1 MTRPALWLA
10 APFIGLALLS
20 SAFGTVVPG
29 GGSKRTDCL
38 AELSADGAA
47 YPAGRSRPLGIT
59 CADGDACDP
68 DGTRNGSCRYSVSLC
83 INVSDPSLPGCSAKE
98 LKRLQIKAT
107 GPRDARPDLSALEAA
122 IAQLSL
128 PSATPQCTTAVD
140 LEVPVGGRNKKGEQ
154 TRGVAK
160 LTARAHR
167 TKNQSDDVDKYELVC
182 LPAAPVAPSPPPTIP
197 PVSPETPDVGLKA
210 AITAA
215 SVGADGTVQVTFT
228 LTDDAGAPVTPVLSS
243 TTDPDE
249 ARVRFTIARL
259 DEVSETLE
267 GLTRQ
272 FTRYRNYIT
281 SPQTSPIT
289 GQTANLP
296 TYDSRGTLGTVDS
309 AAGVY
314 TYTFGRKLPS
324 GFDTSLTHTIGAQ
337 VERTVDETR
346 HIANPLFDFV
356 PAGGA
361 VTTMREVVVTQQCNT
376 CHNRLEA
383 HGGGRRE
390 VKLCQLCHTDQAVDP
405 DTGNSIELL
414 NMIHRIH
421 DGRDLPS
428 VTNGPVGSEFT
439 IVGFN
444 QSRITFAEKVK
455 ACSAGAFANIP
466 CTNDSECG
474 SGGTCTA
481 AITTG
486 IGFPRD
492 IRDCEAC
499 HTGGAQAAQYLN
511 DPSTPAC
518 ASCHDDVNPGQTA
531 TAAGAPGSGHLAG
544 AQTEAACHLCHTP
557 TGEEFG
563 DSVGGAHVIPLRST
577 QLAGLQAELLSA
589 SGAATG
595 PITVTFRLTDGAGTP
610 LTTLTGITRLAF
622 AASGTTS
629 DFGGSSTPLL
639 TATAFPVPAA
649 NPGVLSGPDGSTVF
663 TYTFPPNQ
671 LLPADATGTW
681 RVGIE
686 GRRGVTLVDPDPSD
700 PQPTVNEA
708 LQNKVVDFSVD
719 GSPVAPRREV
729 VDQEKCATCHGT
741 LSVDF
746 SVHGNLR
753 NQVDY
758 CVVCHNPRVTD
769 FAVRN
774 PVVAT
779 GASPDTETV
788 HFKVLL
794 HKLHTGEELHERLYI
809 VYGNRSRP
817 VDLGEVRFPG
827 DRRDCQT
834 CHLEDTNL
842 LPLPENLLPTRLT
855 TIVAGVETLVEER
868 APTAAACLACHDTSE
883 ALAHTRLNTF
893 EGVEVCHVCH
903 GEGRVVPVSEVH
915 RREP

>member
-1 MTRPALWLA
+1 MKTLPLWVLA
-10 APFIGLALLS
+10 ASLIAS
-20 SAFGTVVPG
+20 SPPSASAIVVAG
-29 GGSKRTDCL
+29 GGPKRTDCL
-38 AELSADGAA
+38 LELSTTTGQPF
-47 YPAGRSRPLGIT
+47 PAGRSALGAT
-59 CADGDACDP
+59 CADGDVCDP
-68 DGTRNGSCRYSVSLC
+68 DATRNAVCRYSVSLC
-83 INVSDPSLPGCSAKE
+83 INTTDPALPGCTARD
-98 LKRLQIKAT
+98 LKSVKVKAT
-107 GPRDARPDLSALEAA
+107 GPKGQRPDLSALEAA
-122 IAQLSL
+122 IAGLTL
-128 PSATPQCTTAVD
+128 PAATPQCTAPVD
-140 LEVPVGGRNKKGEQ
+140 LEVPVGGPDKKGEPQ
-154 TRGVAK
+154 RGKVE
-160 LTARAHR
+160 LSARANRANGQKH
-167 TKNQSDDVDKYELVC
+167 DVDHYELVC
-182 LPAAPVAPSPPPTIP
+182 LPAAQVPPSPPPTLP

-210 AITAA
+210 AISAA
-215 SVGADGTVQVTFT
+215 SVAADGTVQVTFT

-259 DEVSETLE
+259 DEVQETLE

-296 TYDSRGTLGTVDS
+296 TFDSRGALAAVDPV
-309 AAGVY
+309 AGIWS
-314 TYTFGRKLPS
+314 YTFGKKLAE
-324 GFDTSLTHTIGAQ
+324 GFDGNLTHTIGAQ

-346 HIANPLFDFV
+346 FIANPLFDFV

-439 IVGFN
+439 IIGFN
-444 QSRITFAEKVK
+444 QSRNTYAEKVT
-455 ACSAGAFANIP
+455 ACSAGAFAGIP
-466 CTNDSECG
+466 CTSDADCG
-474 SGGTCTA
+474 SGGTCTST
-481 AITTG
+481 ITTG
-486 IGFPRD
+486 VGFPRD

-499 HTGGAQAAQYLN
+499 HTGGAQSAQYLN
-511 DPSTPAC
+511 DPSTAAC
-518 ASCHDDVNPGQTA
+518 SSCHDDVNPGKTP
-531 TAAGAPGSGHLAG
+531 TAAGAPGTGHLAG

-557 TGEEFG
+557 SGEEFG
-563 DSVGGAHVIPLRST
+563 DSVAGAHVNPLRST
-577 QLAGLQAELLSA
+577 QLSGLQAELLSA
-589 SGAATG
+589 TGAPG
-595 PITVTFRLTDGAGTP
+595 GLITVTFRLSNGAGIP
-610 LTTLTGITRLAF
+610 LTTLTGIGRLAF
-622 AASGTTS
+622 AASGPTS
-629 DFGGSSTPLL
+629 DFGGSSKPLL
-639 TATAFPVPAA
+639 RVTAFPIPATEI
-649 NPGVLSGPDGSTVF
+649 GVLTGPDGNNVF
-663 TYTFPPNQ
+663 TYTFPIEQ
-671 LLPADATGTW
+671 ALPADAAGTW
-681 RVGIE
+681 RIGIE
-686 GRRGVTLVDPDPSD
+686 GRRSVTLVDPDPDD

-708 LQNKVVDFSVD
+708 LQNKVLDFSVD
-719 GSPVAPRREV
+719 GSPVEPRREV
-729 VDQEKCATCHGT
+729 VDLEKCSTCHGT
-741 LSVDF
+741 FSVDF
-746 SVHGNLR
+746 SVHGGLR

-769 FAVRN
+769 FAVRA
-774 PVVAT
+774 PVVPV

-788 HFKVLL
+788 HLKVLL

-834 CHLEDTNL
+834 CHLEGTNL
-842 LPLPENLLPTRLT
+842 LPLPEDLLPTRLT
-855 TIVAGVETLVEER
+855 TIVAGVETPLEER
-868 APTAAACLACHDTSE
+868 PPTQAACLACHDTE
-883 ALAHTRLNTF
+883 DARAHARINTF